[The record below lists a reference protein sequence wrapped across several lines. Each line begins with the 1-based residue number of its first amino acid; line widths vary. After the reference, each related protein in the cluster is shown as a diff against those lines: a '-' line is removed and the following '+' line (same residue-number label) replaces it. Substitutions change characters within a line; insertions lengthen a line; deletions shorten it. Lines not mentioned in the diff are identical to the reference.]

1 MSSRFSIRNIKTFS
15 ITDTDPEKEK
25 EIKAK
30 AEQKKR
36 EKEQRRIDEINLL
49 NRKIIEYENIIKEL
63 EKKEKQEK
71 KEKEDKEFWDGLDAK
86 IEKLYPGGKLQKK
99 KKTKTKKGVK

>member
-36 EKEQRRIDEINLL
+36 EK
-49 NRKIIEYENIIKEL
+49 K
-63 EKKEKQEK
+63 EKKEKED
-71 KEKEDKEFWDGLDAK
+71 KEDKEFWDGLAAK
-86 IEKLYPGGKLQKK
+86 IEKMYPGGKLQKK
-99 KKTKTKKGVK
+99 KQLKLPKKTKTKKRVKQEMNTLYQKPYYNKNVL

>member
-49 NRKIIEYENIIKEL
+49 NRKIIEYENRIKEL
-63 EKKEKQEK
+63 EKKEKE
-71 KEKEDKEFWDGLDAK
+71 EKEDKEFWDGLAAK
-86 IEKLYPGGKLQKK
+86 IEKLNSGGKLQKK